1 MSKTKA
7 DTLDWARA
15 RNTELQAKGNAIIRV
30 GAGLTDAYHDG
41 RTPTSDDLATALVRM
56 MGLAADVMSLARQ
69 VVAACDAAI
78 PSRDEV

>member
-1 MSKTKA
+1 MSNTKA

-30 GAGLTDAYHDG
+30 GSGLTDAYHDG
-41 RTPTSDDLATALVRM
+41 RMPTSDDLATALVRM

-69 VVAACDAAI
+69 TIAACDAAV
-78 PSRDEV
+78 SAQGE

>member
-1 MSKTKA
+1 MSTTKT

-30 GAGLTDAYHDG
+30 GAGLTDAYSG
-41 RTPTSDDLATALVRM
+41 GQEPCKEDLLISLVRM

-69 VVAACDAAI
+69 TIAACDAAV
-78 PSRDEV
+78 SARDD

>member
-1 MSKTKA
+1 MSTTKT

-30 GAGLTDAYHDG
+30 GSGLTDAYSAG
-41 RTPTSDDLATALVRM
+41 QEPCKEDLLSSLVRM

-69 VVAACDAAI
+69 VVEACDEDAT
-78 PSRDEV
+78 R